1 LAESQSNISQD
12 IVKKLIVFLPEIDE
26 HKLVVERMNTASN
39 KINKEKIYLEKL
51 KLQKKGLMQDL
62 LTGKVKV

>member
-1 LAESQSNISQD
+1 
-12 IVKKLIVFLPEIDE
+12 
-26 HKLVVERMNTASN
+26 VERMNTASN